1 MRISNSFLITALLA
15 LPGCPAGKAADTVR
29 AEAPTANDA
38 LGDDAAP
45 TCGSTPAYG
54 EPLVIDL
61 PSKGRLDLELAMR
74 DGVPVVRYDCGKL
87 ELVQGCK
94 LDGAFEYAGVSLKED
109 VVVLTNRDEVRAN
122 LPISGATI
130 AASLERGT
138 SLQLALAMIGKQS
151 TTWREA
157 TTADVQGSGCDGA
170 THFVRASVV
179 GAFALVRGSDASVR
193 AAAEIFGAGLSAA
206 SATDRATTMRDGKVD
221 DCRTAAPDA
230 DAPPGQCASS
240 IRLELVPLVAKR
252 VPPPEANAAEAGAPT
267 WRDPCPEGYRLA
279 AGKCT
284 LTPVEAYVCAPND
297 KPDCQAQCD
306 KGNAESCFH
315 AAMPDFAA
323 AVTDRLPVEQAMKLL
338 DKSCAG
344 GSARGCTGLAL
355 FHAMGAAG
363 SVDIGKAT
371 ALFDRACAA
380 GDPEGCTELAA
391 RFAHSSSGHDKWPVD
406 QARATALWQRACD
419 LGTEHSCFTVA
430 SRYFKGQGTKQD
442 VQRGTAVMRR
452 GCDGGN
458 TKRCN
463 ELAMLQLGLLGGGKE
478 FKGIENVAEGVALLD
493 RMCTK
498 KDSDDACRLLVQL
511 YATGKKV
518 DKDLARAKDYHAR
531 ACPSTTEANA
541 CETLSKLLR

>member
-1 MRISNSFLITALLA
+1 MSPIRISPFFLLTAVLA
-15 LPGCPAGKAADTVR
+15 LPSAGCPAGKAADTVR

-38 LGDDAAP
+38 LGDDPAP

-74 DGVPVVRYDCGKL
+74 EGVPVVRYDCGKL

-157 TTADVQGSGCDGA
+157 TVADLQGNCEGA

-179 GAFALVRGSDASVR
+179 GAFALVRDSDASVR
-193 AAAEIFGAGLSAA
+193 AAAEIFGAGLSASSGA
-206 SATDRATTMRDGKVD
+206 DRATTMRDGKVD
-221 DCRTAAPDA
+221 DCRTATPDA

-240 IRLELVPLVAKR
+240 IRLELVPLSAKR
-252 VPPPEANAAEAGAPT
+252 VGPTDSAAAA
-267 WRDPCPEGYRLA
+267 WQDPCPEGYRLA
-279 AGKCT
+279 EGKCT
-284 LTPVEAYVCAPND
+284 HTPVEAYVCAPND
-297 KPDCQAQCD
+297 KPDCRAQCD

-323 AVTDRLPVEQAMKLL
+323 AVADRLPIDQSMKLL
-338 DKSCAG
+338 DKSCEG
-344 GSARGCTGLAL
+344 GSARGCTALAL

-363 SVDIGKAT
+363 TVDIGKAT
-371 ALFDRACAA
+371 ALFERACAA
-380 GDPEGCTELAA
+380 GDAEGCTSLAD
-391 RFAHSSSGHDKWPVD
+391 RLAHRSTEHEKWPVD

-430 SRYFKGQGTKQD
+430 SRYFKGLGTKQD
-442 VQRGTAVMRR
+442 LQRGKAVMRR

-478 FKGIENVAEGVALLD
+478 FKAIENAQEGVALLD
-493 RMCTK
+493 RTCTK
-498 KDSDDACRLLVQL
+498 MDSDDACRMLAQL

-518 DKDLARAKDYHAR
+518 DKDIARARDYHAR
-531 ACPSTTEANA
+531 ACPSATEASA
-541 CETLSKLLR
+541 CDSLSKLLR